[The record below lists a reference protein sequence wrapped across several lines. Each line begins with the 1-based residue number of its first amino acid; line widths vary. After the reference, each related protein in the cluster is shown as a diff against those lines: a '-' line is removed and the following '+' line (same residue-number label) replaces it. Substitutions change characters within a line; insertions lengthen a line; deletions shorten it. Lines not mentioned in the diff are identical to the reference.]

1 MFCFE
6 TFKIEHLTFF
16 SLSNMIVIITIK
28 LKGIKM
34 TKKILTSIAASAVL
48 ATSALAHFQ
57 MVYTPNTALTKGKT
71 IEFKHVFTHPF
82 ADEHTM
88 DMAGVEE
95 FYVINKKKKTDLK
108 KTLKPITFKG
118 HHNSG
123 KAYTS
128 KYKAR
133 KMGDH
138 VFIMKP
144 APYYEANEDAYIQQ
158 ITKSMVNVAGTPTN
172 WDAELGLKAEIVPL
186 TKPYAIWE
194 HGSFTGIV
202 KSKGKVV
209 PYAEIEVE
217 YLNRDVD
224 MKNNKMGSSKVEAPQ
239 DAFVTMTIKANKDG
253 EFTFAIPKAG
263 FWGFC
268 ALGIGTDT
276 EYKGKELS
284 QDAVIWVE
292 AKEMK

>member
-1 MFCFE
+1 
-6 TFKIEHLTFF
+6 
-16 SLSNMIVIITIK
+16 MILIIIIK
-28 LKGIKM
+28 GKNV
-34 TKKILTSIAASAVL
+34 KKTLISSIAAVTIMSS
-48 ATSALAHFQ
+48 SALAHFQ
-57 MVYTPNTALTKGKT
+57 MVYTPNTALEKGKT

-95 FYVINKKKKTDLK
+95 FYVIQKGKKTNLK
-108 KTLKPITFKG
+108 DTLKGITFQG
-118 HHNSG
+118 NHNSG
-123 KAYTS
+123 KGFES

-138 VFIMKP
+138 LFIMKP
-144 APYYEANEDAYIQQ
+144 VPYFEANEDAYIQQ
-158 ITKSMVNVAGTPTN
+158 ITKTVINVAGAPTD

-194 HGSFTGIV
+194 GGSFTGVV
-202 KSKGKVV
+202 KSKGVRV

-224 MKNNKMGSSKVEAPQ
+224 MKNNKMGPSHVEAPQ

-268 ALGIGTDT
+268 ALGVGSDKS
-276 EYKGKELS
+276 YKGKELS

-292 AKEMK
+292 AKPMK

>member
-1 MFCFE
+1 
-6 TFKIEHLTFF
+6 
-16 SLSNMIVIITIK
+16 
-28 LKGIKM
+28 M
-34 TKKILTSIAASAVL
+34 TKKLLISIAASTVL

-88 DMAGVEE
+88 NMGQQHDSKEFAPVEE
-95 FYVINKKKKTDLK
+95 FYVINKGKKKDLK
-108 KTLKPITFKG
+108 NSLKDISFKG
-118 HHNSG
+118 NHNSG
-123 KAYTS
+123 HGYTS

-133 KMGDH
+133 RMGDH
-138 VFIMKP
+138 VVVMKP
-144 APYYEANEDAYIQQ
+144 APYYESNEDVYIQQ
-158 ITKSMVNVAGTPTN
+158 ITKTIVNVAGTPTD
-172 WDAELGLKAEIVPL
+172 WDTELGLKAEIVPL

-202 KSKGKVV
+202 KSNGKVV
-209 PYAEIEVE
+209 PHAEIEVE
-217 YLNRDVD
+217 YLNRDVNLKTNS
-224 MKNNKMGSSKVEAPQ
+224 MGKNKIEAPQ
-239 DAFVTMTIKANKDG
+239 DAFVTMGIKANKDG
-253 EFTFAIPKAG
+253 EFTFSIPKAG

-268 ALGIGTDT
+268 ALGVGSDK

-292 AKEMK
+292 AREMK

>member
-1 MFCFE
+1 M
-6 TFKIEHLTFF
+6 K
-16 SLSNMIVIITIK
+16 K
-28 LKGIKM
+28 LVVS
-34 TKKILTSIAASAVL
+34 TIAAASIM

-57 MVYTPNTALTKGKT
+57 MVYTPNLALEKGKT

-95 FYVINKKKKTDLK
+95 FYVVTEKKGKKDLK
-108 KTLKPITFKG
+108 STLKPITFTG

-123 KAYTS
+123 KAYES

-133 KMGDH
+133 SMGDH
-138 VFIMKP
+138 VFIMVPK
-144 APYYEANEDAYIQQ
+144 PYYEKSEDIYIQH
-158 ITKSMVNVAGTPTN
+158 ITKTIVNVAGTPN
-172 WDAELGLKAEIVPL
+172 GWDAELGLKAEIVPL

-194 HGSFTGIV
+194 GGSFTGIV
-202 KSKGKVV
+202 KSNGKPV

-217 YLNRDVD
+217 YVNRDVD
-224 MKNNKMGSSKVEAPQ
+224 MKNNKMGPSRVEAPQ
-239 DAFVTMTIKANKDG
+239 DAFITMGIKANKDG

-263 FWGFC
+263 FWGFA
-268 ALGIGTDT
+268 ALGAGSDK

-292 AKEMK
+292 AKPMK

>member
-1 MFCFE
+1 MMKQSGILLAGKK
-6 TFKIEHLTFF
+6 TV
-16 SLSNMIVIITIK
+16 LSTVTAI
-28 LKGIKM
+28 
-34 TKKILTSIAASAVL
+34 SIMS
-48 ATSALAHFQ
+48 TSAFAHFQ
-57 MVYTPNTALTKGKT
+57 MLYTPNTALKKGQT
-71 IEFKHVFTHPF
+71 IELKHLFTHPF

-95 FYVINKKKKTDLK
+95 FYVINKEKKTDLK
-108 KTLKPITFKG
+108 NALKTITFKG
-118 HHNSG
+118 NHNSG
-123 KAYTS
+123 KAYEST
-128 KYKAR
+128 YKAR

-138 VFIMKP
+138 VFILQP
-144 APYYEANEDAYIQQ
+144 VPYYEANEDAYIQQ
-158 ITKSMVNVAGTPTN
+158 ITKMVVNVAGTPTD

-202 KSKGKVV
+202 KSNGKVV

-217 YLNRDVD
+217 YLNRDVN
-224 MKNNKMGSSKVEAPQ
+224 MKSDSMGKTKVEAPQ

-253 EFTFAIPKAG
+253 EFTFSIPKAG

-268 ALGIGTDT
+268 ALGVGSDK

-292 AKEMK
+292 AKSMK